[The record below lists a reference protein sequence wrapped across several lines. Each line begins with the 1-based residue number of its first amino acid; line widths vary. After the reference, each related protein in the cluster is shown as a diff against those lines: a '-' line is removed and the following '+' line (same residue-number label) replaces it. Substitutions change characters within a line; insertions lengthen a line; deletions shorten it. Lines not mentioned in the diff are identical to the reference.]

1 MIYFNKA
8 TDYYNKKDYKKAL
21 SMYKKALE
29 LKENESASLYNSA
42 VCLIKLKEYE
52 KAIPFIKE
60 AIKTKIDSRYFFNL
74 GYCYAMLRDK
84 KKALMYFNRAWALNY
99 DDVDCEK
106 AITLILNG
114 YKKFS
119 F

>member
-1 MIYFNKA
+1 MI
-8 TDYYNKKDYKKAL
+8 
-21 SMYKKALE
+21 
-29 LKENESASLYNSA
+29 
-42 VCLIKLKEYE
+42 
-52 KAIPFIKE
+52 
-60 AIKTKIDSRYFFNL
+60 
-74 GYCYAMLRDK
+74 RDK

-99 DDVDCEK
+99 EDSDCEK